1 MLTPVVIVL
10 YNYFK
15 LWYDTKVKHDYLY
28 TFIFRGAE
36 VLKDYYKISE
46 ISKLYGISV
55 DSLRYYEEL
64 GVLEPQRE
72 KNNYRIYSL
81 KDISKLN
88 IIKDLRLL
96 DFSMQ
101 QIKDYIDN
109 HSLDKTLEILYEEQ
123 RLIEERI
130 NKLQQRRILIN
141 ERVKVISATSEI
153 KTDEFKVVRF
163 PDRPCLQ
170 LNLRITRDEEM
181 DFAVKKLHA
190 KHENRIFDFANQIY
204 ASSVKVDEMIVNMP
218 VVFDS
223 VFFILDQNEKE
234 YDFILPEG
242 DYLTFYY
249 RGGYHQTSQKI
260 FEVINYAKANNLQL
274 LGNPFEIYE
283 IDNRETTIE
292 DEYLTQIQV
301 KISKSVEE

>member
-1 MLTPVVIVL
+1 M
-10 YNYFK
+10 K
-15 LWYDTKVKHDYLY
+15 
-28 TFIFRGAE
+28 E
-36 VLKDYYKISE
+36 YYKISE

-55 DSLRYYEEL
+55 DSLRYYEDL

-88 IIKDLRLL
+88 IIRDLRLL

-101 QIKDYIDN
+101 KIKDYLDN

-123 RLIEERI
+123 RLIQDRI
-130 NKLQQRRILIN
+130 HKLQQRGNMIN
-141 ERVKVISATSEI
+141 ERVNVISANLEI
-153 KTDEFKVVRF
+153 KTGEFNVVKF
-163 PDRPCLQ
+163 PARPCLQ
-170 LNLRITRDEEM
+170 LNLRISRDEEM
-181 DFAVKKLHA
+181 DFAIKKLHS

-204 ASSVKVDEMIVNMP
+204 ASSVKVDEMIVNKP
-218 VVFDS
+218 IIFDS

-249 RGGYHQTSQKI
+249 HGGYHQTSQKI
-260 FEVINYAKANNLQL
+260 FEVIHFAKDNNLQL

-283 IDNRETTIE
+283 TDNRETTIE

-301 KISKSVEE
+301 QISK

>member
-1 MLTPVVIVL
+1 M
-10 YNYFK
+10 K
-15 LWYDTKVKHDYLY
+15 
-28 TFIFRGAE
+28 E
-36 VLKDYYKISE
+36 YYKISE

-64 GVLEPQRE
+64 GVLEPRRGE
-72 KNNYRIYSL
+72 NNYRIYSL

-88 IIKDLRLL
+88 IIRDLRAL

-101 QIKDYIDN
+101 QIKDYLDN
-109 HSLDKTLEILYEEQ
+109 HNLDKTLEILYEEQ
-123 RLIEERI
+123 RRLQERM
-130 NKLQQRRILIN
+130 NKLEQRGRMIN

-153 KTDEFKVVRF
+153 KTGEFKVVKF

-181 DFAVKKLHA
+181 DFAVKKLHS

-204 ASSVKVDEMIVNMP
+204 AASVKVNEMIVNKP

-223 VFFILDQNEKE
+223 VFFILDQNEKD

-249 RGGYHQTSQKI
+249 RGGYHQTSQKL
-260 FEVINYAKANNLQL
+260 FEVIHYAKDNNLQL
-274 LGNPFEIYE
+274 QGNPFETYE

-301 KISKSVEE
+301 KIKKQAKLSSE

>member
-1 MLTPVVIVL
+1 M
-10 YNYFK
+10 
-15 LWYDTKVKHDYLY
+15 
-28 TFIFRGAE
+28 
-36 VLKDYYKISE
+36 LKDYYKISE

-88 IIKDLRLL
+88 IIRDLRLL

-101 QIKDYIDN
+101 QIKDYLDN

-123 RLIEERI
+123 RLIQERI
-130 NKLQQRRILIN
+130 NKLQQRGKMIN
-141 ERVKVISATSEI
+141 ERVNVISANSEI
-153 KTDEFKVVRF
+153 KTGEFKVVKF

-181 DFAVKKLHA
+181 DFAIKKLHS

-204 ASSVKVDEMIVNMP
+204 ASSVKVDEMIVNKP
-218 VVFDS
+218 IIFDS

-234 YDFILPEG
+234 YDYILLEG

-260 FEVINYAKANNLQL
+260 FEVINYAKDNNLQL

-301 KISKSVEE
+301 RIS